1 MVPFFWAF
9 LAGVA
14 AQIGEI
20 EDGGKGYSWAKA
32 ILAHPL
38 TAILACV
45 GFGLFIV
52 LGLVYLKRVLDRM
65 REVEVIVKT
74 KNIVKKKESKLLLKE
89 EVAKSGV

>member
-20 EDGGKGYSWAKA
+20 EGGGKGYSWAKA

-45 GFGLFIV
+45 GFGLFFV
-52 LGLVYLKRVLDRM
+52 LGLAYLKRVLDGM
-65 REVEVIVKT
+65 REVEVLVKT
-74 KNIVKKKESKLLLKE
+74 KNIVKKENKLLLKE
-89 EVAKSGV
+89 EVTKSGV